1 MLKRERGLRKEEIEE
16 IIKRGRSMHSPFMS
30 IRYFIDSN
38 KNSRFS
44 FVISSKVS
52 KSAVSRNLFKR
63 RCRAI
68 IKKHLNKIKYG
79 GSFIFFAKNGVSE
92 RSYKELELDVI
103 GLLERSKMLYSL

>member
-1 MLKRERGLRKEEIEE
+1 MLKKERRLAKEEIEE
-16 IIKRGRSMHSPFMS
+16 IIKKGRSIYSPFVS
-30 IRYFIDSN
+30 IRYLIDSN

-68 IKKHLNKIKYG
+68 IQKNLDKIKDG
-79 GSFIFFAKNGVSE
+79 GSFIFFAKNGVLE
-92 RSYKELELDVI
+92 RSYRELESDVI